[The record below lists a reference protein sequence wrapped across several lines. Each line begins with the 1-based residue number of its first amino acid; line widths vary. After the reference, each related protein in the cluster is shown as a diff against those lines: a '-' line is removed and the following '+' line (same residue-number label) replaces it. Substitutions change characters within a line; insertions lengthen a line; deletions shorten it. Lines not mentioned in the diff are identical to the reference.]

1 MTRFLSRAV
10 PIAVSAV
17 AIFTGFAPRWL
28 AFLGYLL
35 ALLLLFGNYYID
47 WAFLAFPFWVFL
59 ISIYIL
65 IDNLRR
71 AGIIST
77 RRAGRQSYCSL
88 NTGSIERGMQ
98 LLEQLIDP
106 SFAPKTFPIGAALL
120 EAEIGLEE

>member
-1 MTRFLSRAV
+1 MEEWRELKTTLKALGDMARLTIVYHLAHAQEVTVTDLAELLGISQ
-10 PIAVSAV
+10 PLVSWHL
-17 AIFTGFAPRWL
+17 RR
-28 AFLGYLL
+28 
-35 ALLLLFGNYYID
+35 
-47 WAFLAFPFWVFL
+47 
-59 ISIYIL
+59 
-65 IDNLRR
+65 LRR

-106 SFAPKTFPIGAALL
+106 SFAPKTFPTGTALL